1 MQGEHYFVL
10 VPCLVQRLGELAA
23 VVPCG
28 VPVPADYGTAS
39 TTILPSYS
47 PSAVLNAYVPGE
59 LNTC

>member
-10 VPCLVQRLGELAA
+10 VPCLIQCREEPVAA
-23 VVPCG
+23 VSYD
-28 VPVPADYGTAS
+28 VPVPVDYGTAS

>member
-39 TTILPSYS
+39 TTILPS
-47 PSAVLNAYVPGE
+47 
-59 LNTC
+59 